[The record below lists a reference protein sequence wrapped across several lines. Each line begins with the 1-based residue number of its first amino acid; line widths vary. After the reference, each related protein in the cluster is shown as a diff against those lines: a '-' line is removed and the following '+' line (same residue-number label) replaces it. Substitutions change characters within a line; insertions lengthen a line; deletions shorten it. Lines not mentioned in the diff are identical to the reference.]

1 MYHKAPCIQ
10 TDKQKTLY
18 RMSQK
23 GGQKDTVSKEV
34 TRRRL
39 SFHDF
44 VLSFLKNHRAH
55 LFCRGCFF
63 EDGVVVK
70 APPVD

>member
-1 MYHKAPCIQ
+1 
-10 TDKQKTLY
+10 
-18 RMSQK
+18 MSQK